1 MKNVINFLERL
12 GKDAQLKNL
21 SAEQLNEM
29 VNDAQLADAV
39 RLALQEGNVAELEMI
54 LNVRHKIVCMIAPAE
69 PEQEPEDD
77 DGENEKVVSA
87 VSNG

>member
-1 MKNVINFLERL
+1 MDNIISLIERL
-12 GKDAQLKNL
+12 GADSMLRRDAAANLIFQKISDTAVQQLIT
-21 SAEQLNEM
+21 
-29 VNDAQLADAV
+29 D
-39 RLALQEGNVAELEMI
+39 GNVAELEKI